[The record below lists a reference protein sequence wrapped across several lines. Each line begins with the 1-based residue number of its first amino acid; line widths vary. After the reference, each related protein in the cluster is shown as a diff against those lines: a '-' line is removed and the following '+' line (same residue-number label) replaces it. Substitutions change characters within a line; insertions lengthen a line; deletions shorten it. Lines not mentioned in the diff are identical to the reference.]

1 MLFRVRPGPPRCAQ
15 LAALPDAE
23 MRRFLADL
31 AGCNVEAMELPLA
44 GFLAELAVQAE
55 RDGR

>member
-1 MLFRVRPGPPRCAQ
+1 MRHNHR
-15 LAALPDAE
+15 LAASKHNPHDF
-23 MRRFLADL
+23 RR
-31 AGCNVEAMELPLA
+31 GTLA